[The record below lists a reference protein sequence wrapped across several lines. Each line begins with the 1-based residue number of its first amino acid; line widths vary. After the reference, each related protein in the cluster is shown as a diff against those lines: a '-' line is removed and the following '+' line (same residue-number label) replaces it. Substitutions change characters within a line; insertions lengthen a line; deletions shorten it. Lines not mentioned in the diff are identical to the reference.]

1 MSDTGAPPPA
11 RLDVRKTLR
20 PGERGT
26 RKLLGIYANDLV
38 SVRYRHDEAA
48 GVRLKTAEIAVA
60 RAKLSRPKVMP
71 SSALVY
77 AKVEPWEKPLHEKL
91 KKGGA
96 RWDPRIRLWRMR
108 YDTALALGLRRRILK
123 SLPKP
128 ESGHR

>member
-1 MSDTGAPPPA
+1 MSGGGAAPPA
-11 RLDVRKTLR
+11 HLDVRKTLR

-26 RKLLGIYANDLV
+26 RKLLKLYGEDLV
-38 SVRYRHDEAA
+38 AVRYRHDEAA
-48 GVRLKTAEIAVA
+48 GIRLKTAEIVVA
-60 RAKLSRPKVMP
+60 RAKLRRSKSLPP
-71 SSALVY
+71 SALVY
-77 AKVEPWEKPLHEKL
+77 ARVEPWEKPLHEKL

-96 RWDPRIRLWRMR
+96 RWDPDLRLWRMR

>member
-1 MSDTGAPPPA
+1 MSAGGPDLPS

-26 RKLLGIYANDLV
+26 RKLLKLYGNDLV

-48 GVRLKTAEIAVA
+48 GVRLKTAEVVVA
-60 RAKLSRPKVMP
+60 RAKLKRSKSMP
-71 SSALVY
+71 PSALVY

-91 KKGGA
+91 KKAGA
-96 RWDPRIRLWRMR
+96 RWDPGLRLWRMR
-108 YDTALALGLRRRILK
+108 YDTALALGLRRRILT